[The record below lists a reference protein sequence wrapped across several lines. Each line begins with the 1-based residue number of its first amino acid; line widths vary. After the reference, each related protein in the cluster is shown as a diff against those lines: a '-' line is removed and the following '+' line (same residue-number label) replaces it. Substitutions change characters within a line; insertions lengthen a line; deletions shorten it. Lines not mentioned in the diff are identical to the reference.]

1 LFSYLSRNL
10 RLQQIH
16 QGYLLED
23 ETSRTITKVPTD
35 SGEEIVKI
43 SDKITQRKKPLPESY
58 FVQYL
63 DNSSDITQAIATLC
77 NYGLIPSEYA
87 QKVLAMKE
95 ELSEKIKE
103 LLLTGKELDEELLT
117 VNEAA
122 EILRLSVPTIYGLM
136 HKGDLSYMKRSKRC
150 YFTKID
156 LMNYLKEG
164 RRQSTLEKRTAA
176 EQYLKNKKG

>member
-1 LFSYLSRNL
+1 M
-10 RLQQIH
+10 
-16 QGYLLED
+16 EAV
-23 ETSRTITKVPTD
+23 TITQ
-35 SGEEIVKI
+35 
-43 SDKITQRKKPLPESY
+43 IT
-58 FVQYL
+58 
-63 DNSSDITQAIATLC
+63 
-77 NYGLIPSEYA
+77 PSELQA
-87 QKVLAMKE
+87 LIENSILKI
-95 ELSEKIKE
+95 LSQHPINNS
-103 LLLTGKELDEELLT
+103 KELDEELLT